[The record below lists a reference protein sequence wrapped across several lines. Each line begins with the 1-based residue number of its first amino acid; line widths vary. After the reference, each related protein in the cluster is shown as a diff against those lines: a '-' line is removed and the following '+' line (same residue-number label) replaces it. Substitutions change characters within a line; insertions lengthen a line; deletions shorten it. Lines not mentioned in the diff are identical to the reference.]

1 MTTPTADTPAPAPVA
16 APAASQERVFLVVVD
31 ESEELRV
38 ALRYAARRAQ
48 HTGGRVALLYV
59 IEPTELQHWMAVET
73 LMREERR
80 EEAEALLQRIS
91 AKVAEIAGTMP
102 VIYIRE
108 GRRRD
113 ELLGL
118 IDEEQSISILV
129 LAASAA
135 TDGPGPLITALTG
148 KYMQKLRIPLTVVPG
163 TLTDAEIDALT

>member
-1 MTTPTADTPAPAPVA
+1 MTDIQ
-16 APAASQERVFLVVVD
+16 SQQERVFLVVVD

-59 IEPTELQHWMAVET
+59 IEPTELQHWGAVES

-80 EEAEALLQRIS
+80 EEAEALIQKL
-91 AKVAEIAGTMP
+91 AAEVNELAGTMP

-113 ELLGL
+113 ELLAL
-118 IDEEQSISILV
+118 LEEEPTLTILV
-129 LAASAA
+129 LAAGTGAE
-135 TDGPGPLITALTG
+135 GPGPLVSALTG
-148 KYMQKLRIPLTVVPG
+148 KFSGRLRIPLTIVPG
-163 TLTDAEIDALT
+163 GLTDEQIDALS